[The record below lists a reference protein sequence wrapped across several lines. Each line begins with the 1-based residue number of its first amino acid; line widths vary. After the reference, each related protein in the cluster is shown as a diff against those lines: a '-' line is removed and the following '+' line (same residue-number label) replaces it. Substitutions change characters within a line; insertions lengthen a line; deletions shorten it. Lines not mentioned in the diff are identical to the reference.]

1 MNLDS
6 RWKSRYRGLV
16 GGTKKNLSKESTRCR
31 SCSKRCA
38 LSMMKRKG
46 NEHVVSSN
54 CSFLGLPVYK
64 TGGWACDSDVSAVGR
79 TSLPDVDSSGVA
91 EAWGR
96 VSRGRVGRAFS
107 LEWCMHDAAHV
118 FTMCRVRDCLSVP
131 ASMCFSCNTYSLK
144 RYALWGLG

>member
-1 MNLDS
+1 MIPT
-6 RWKSRYRGLV
+6 RWEDGEPL
-16 GGTKKNLSKESTRCR
+16 TMMAPQKNLSKESTRCR

-91 EAWGR
+91 EA
-96 VSRGRVGRAFS
+96 
-107 LEWCMHDAAHV
+107 
-118 FTMCRVRDCLSVP
+118 
-131 ASMCFSCNTYSLK
+131 
-144 RYALWGLG
+144 

>member
-1 MNLDS
+1 MMPIDDS
-6 RWKSRYRGLV
+6 DSLGGGRTVDDDNTIRGP
-16 GGTKKNLSKESTRCR
+16 KKNLSTDSTRCR

-91 EAWGR
+91 EA
-96 VSRGRVGRAFS
+96 
-107 LEWCMHDAAHV
+107 
-118 FTMCRVRDCLSVP
+118 
-131 ASMCFSCNTYSLK
+131 
-144 RYALWGLG
+144 